1 MLVTIKVYVVQKR
14 YSMEKKDNRSVW
26 LKIATYIQVKVHML
40 KEVKRL
46 ARFR

>member
-14 YSMEKKDNRSVW
+14 YSVEKKDNRSVW
-26 LKIATYIQVKVHML
+26 LKIATYIQVRIHIL
-40 KEVKRL
+40 KEIQGL